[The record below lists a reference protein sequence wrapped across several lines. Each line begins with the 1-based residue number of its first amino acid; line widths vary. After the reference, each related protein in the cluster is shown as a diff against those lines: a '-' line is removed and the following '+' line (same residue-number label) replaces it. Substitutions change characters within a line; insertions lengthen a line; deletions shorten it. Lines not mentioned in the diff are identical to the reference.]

1 MAQIVTAS
9 VASPQAYAPTG
20 QQQAVRAVAVAS
32 VGVPTKAEF
41 DAVVDLV
48 NDLRQ
53 TCINA
58 GLAR

>member
-1 MAQIVTAS
+1 MAQIVTAVQTPNMSSAQTS
-9 VASPQAYAPTG
+9 VR
-20 QQQAVRAVAVAS
+20 QAVRAVAVAS

-53 TCINA
+53 TLINA
-58 GLAR
+58 GLAS